1 MAPNLFLYFVHVYVW
16 ACICVS
22 TVYVGACVFIY
33 VWYISVGVALYSERP
48 EDGLGWLQVSS
59 SFTLSCCFEAGSP
72 PELEAHSLFFFFPRS
87 GLKTGK
93 AQ

>member
-1 MAPNLFLYFVHVYVW
+1 MHVYAW

-48 EDGLGWLQVSS
+48 EDGLEWLEVSS
-59 SFTLSCCFEAGSP
+59 SFTWSCCFEAGSP
-72 PELEAHSLFFFFPRS
+72 PELEVQFVSFLPPIWTENR
-87 GLKTGK
+87 
-93 AQ
+93 